1 MTRKTKKMN
10 DIPANL
16 LYSPNELEKW
26 LDETSAPLSDD
37 EMKAMSAYYGSESF
51 KYEESIEKTMDKYK

>member
-1 MTRKTKKMN
+1 MEISNAKIERNQSMN

-16 LYSPNELEKW
+16 LYSPEELEKW

-37 EMKAMSAYYGSESF
+37 DIRAMSSYFQSESF
-51 KYEESIEKTMDKYK
+51 QFPK